1 MNASLLTADRTTH
14 IKIVATGLSS
24 AILIMLLAVAIQLIE
39 HRDGTRFTGAVRA
52 YSGAFR

>member
-24 AILIMLLAVAIQLIE
+24 TLLVMLMAFAIY
-39 HRDGTRFTGAVRA
+39 H
-52 YSGAFR
+52 

>member
-24 AILIMLLAVAIQLIE
+24 AILIMLLAVAI
-39 HRDGTRFTGAVRA
+39 H
-52 YSGAFR
+52 